1 MKIVNFIFNLFLFKI
16 NGLNKFIK
24 LLLKKKDL
32 IFKLNFEIIV
42 MQIVIY
48 FPQFVFQVKWLSLM
62 LISFFA
68 YEHFLIYLLVKFKK

>member
-1 MKIVNFIFNLFLFKI
+1 MEIANFIFNLFLFKI

-24 LLLKKKDL
+24 LLLKKDL

-62 LISFFA
+62 LISFFR
-68 YEHFLIYLLVKFKK
+68 L

>member
-1 MKIVNFIFNLFLFKI
+1 FNLFLFKI
-16 NGLNKFIK
+16 KRLNKFIK
-24 LLLKKKDL
+24 LLLKKDL

-62 LISFFA
+62 LISFFR
-68 YEHFLIYLLVKFKK
+68 L

>member
-1 MKIVNFIFNLFLFKI
+1 MKIVNFIFNLFSFKI
-16 NGLNKFIK
+16 NELNKFIK
-24 LLLKKKDL
+24 LLLKKDL

>member
-1 MKIVNFIFNLFLFKI
+1 MKIANFIFNLFSFKI
-16 NGLNKFIK
+16 KGLNKFIK
-24 LLLKKKDL
+24 LLLKKDL

-62 LISFFA
+62 LISFFR
-68 YEHFLIYLLVKFKK
+68 L

>member
-1 MKIVNFIFNLFLFKI
+1 ML
-16 NGLNKFIK
+16 
-24 LLLKKKDL
+24 KKDL

-62 LISFFA
+62 LISFFR
-68 YEHFLIYLLVKFKK
+68 L

>member
-24 LLLKKKDL
+24 LLLKKDL

-62 LISFFA
+62 LISFFR
-68 YEHFLIYLLVKFKK
+68 L

>member
-1 MKIVNFIFNLFLFKI
+1 MEIANFIFNLFLFKI
-16 NGLNKFIK
+16 KGLNKFIK
-24 LLLKKKDL
+24 LLLKKDL

-62 LISFFA
+62 LISFFR
-68 YEHFLIYLLVKFKK
+68 L

>member
-1 MKIVNFIFNLFLFKI
+1 MFFELIEWINSCRSLKMKIVNYFNLFLALKI

-24 LLLKKKDL
+24 LLLKKDL

-48 FPQFVFQVKWLSLM
+48 FTIC
-62 LISFFA
+62 ISGCGS
-68 YEHFLIYLLVKFKK
+68 YH

>member
-24 LLLKKKDL
+24 LLLKKDL

-48 FPQFVFQVKWLSLM
+48 FPQFVFQLSG
-62 LISFFA
+62 
-68 YEHFLIYLLVKFKK
+68 YH

>member
-24 LLLKKKDL
+24 LLLKKDL

>member
-1 MKIVNFIFNLFLFKI
+1 MKIVNFIFFNLFLFKI

-48 FPQFVFQVKWLSLM
+48 FTILYFRLSG
-62 LISFFA
+62 
-68 YEHFLIYLLVKFKK
+68 YH

>member
-1 MKIVNFIFNLFLFKI
+1 MKIVNFIFNLFSFKI
-16 NGLNKFIK
+16 NELNKFIK
-24 LLLKKKDL
+24 LLLKKDL

-62 LISFFA
+62 LISFFR
-68 YEHFLIYLLVKFKK
+68 L

>member
-24 LLLKKKDL
+24 LLLKKRL

-62 LISFFA
+62 LISFFR
-68 YEHFLIYLLVKFKK
+68 L

>member
-24 LLLKKKDL
+24 LLLKKDL

-68 YEHFLIYLLVKFKK
+68 YEHFFNLFISKI

>member
-24 LLLKKKDL
+24 LLLKKDL

-62 LISFFA
+62 LISFFSLMSI
-68 YEHFLIYLLVKFKK
+68 FLIYLLVKFKK

>member
-1 MKIVNFIFNLFLFKI
+1 MKIANFIFNLFSFKI
-16 NGLNKFIK
+16 NELNKFIK
-24 LLLKKKDL
+24 LLLKKDL

-62 LISFFA
+62 LISFFR
-68 YEHFLIYLLVKFKK
+68 L